1 MATPKSV
8 VRERSVSIEKTGDS
22 YTVTDNLA
30 DEALVQIQAL
40 VDQVQFPNGLA
51 YDTGDVALLTVAEVD
66 QLDSASEGVAWQN
79 DGFAD
84 SIQEEGTIVSIAVA
98 GADADDLITNSATNQ
113 YTATVTYAS
122 GVTEAFDETNSVAA
136 GVVWV
141 SSAPTIATIA
151 GTGLAT
157 AHATNDGTTL
167 ISATLRGVSGT
178 APVLTVA

>member
-1 MATPKSV
+1 MTTTPKSV
-8 VRERSVSIEKTGDS
+8 VRERSVSITKTGDS
-22 YTVTDNLA
+22 YTVADNLA

-51 YDTGDVALLTVAEVD
+51 YDTGDIALLTVAEVD

-84 SIQEEGTIVSIAVA
+84 SIQEEGTIVSISVA
-98 GADADDLITNSATNQ
+98 GADPDDIIVHPTTNQ
-113 YTATVTYAS
+113 YTATVLYAS

-136 GVVWV
+136 GVVWA
-141 SSAPTIATIA
+141 SGTPATATIA

-157 AHATNDGTTL
+157 TVAAGTTL
-167 ISATLRGVSGT
+167 ITATLRGVSDT
-178 APVLTVA
+178 APLLTVT